1 MGAMDRRRGIGGIDR
16 TSLQETALHV
26 KLIHPVA
33 GIVAEFSSA
42 YEMMDYFMRKGG
54 RDVPE
59 GAELKGL
66 IFQVSEGGLVFQ
78 ELVDRAMPEVAR
90 DGLLCMH
97 SEFQLQ

>member
-1 MGAMDRRRGIGGIDR
+1 MHI
-16 TSLQETALHV
+16 

-33 GIVAEFSSA
+33 GVVAEFASA

-66 IFQVSEGGLVFQ
+66 IFQVAEGGLVFQ
-78 ELVDRAMPEVAR
+78 ELVDRPEAAAQQTAR
-90 DGLLCMH
+90 DGLLCLY
-97 SEFQLQ
+97 SEFPLQ

>member
-1 MGAMDRRRGIGGIDR
+1 M
-16 TSLQETALHV
+16 HV
-26 KLIHPVA
+26 KLIHPIA
-33 GIVAEFSSA
+33 GVVAEFSSA
-42 YEMMDYFMRKGG
+42 FELMDYFMRKGS
-54 RDVPE
+54 RDVPD

-78 ELVDRAMPEVAR
+78 EPVDRPAEALAAAR

>member
-1 MGAMDRRRGIGGIDR
+1 MHIMDRRQG
-16 TSLQETALHV
+16 SAASNLEETILHV
-26 KLIHPVA
+26 KLIHPIA
-33 GIVAEFSSA
+33 GVVAEFSSA

-78 ELVDRAMPEVAR
+78 ELVDRPAAAKVAR
-90 DGLLCMH
+90 DGLLCMY